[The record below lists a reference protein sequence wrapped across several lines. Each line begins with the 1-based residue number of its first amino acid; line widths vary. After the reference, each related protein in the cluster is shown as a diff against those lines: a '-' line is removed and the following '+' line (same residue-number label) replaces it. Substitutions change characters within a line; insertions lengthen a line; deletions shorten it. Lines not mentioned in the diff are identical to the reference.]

1 MDTNIDTNNYYTF
14 MYCMIHDDGFIIQ
27 GNHDYVP
34 YGYVMQHSQNCE
46 FCDWYNMGVIAVSND
61 DNDHNDNKDDNKHN
75 DNNNI
80 NNIKIIKSVRLNY
93 DRYDGRFIFRL
104 YLNTLTDDKGNSIE
118 FDNDDDC
125 ILYKW
130 IGHIHDSINYT
141 HTITT
146 DFLEP

>member
-1 MDTNIDTNNYYTF
+1 MALTVLLMILLKIMDLI
-14 MYCMIHDDGFIIQ
+14 M
-27 GNHDYVP
+27 
-34 YGYVMQHSQNCE
+34 
-46 FCDWYNMGVIAVSND
+46 
-61 DNDHNDNKDDNKHN
+61 
-75 DNNNI
+75 
-80 NNIKIIKSVRLNY
+80 
-93 DRYDGRFIFRL
+93 
-104 YLNTLTDDKGNSIE
+104 E